1 MRRGFRVGNLFSFV
15 FPCTAFF
22 CRKYLEIMSDNVV
35 VRWLCHEDIAVNSE
49 SILCSSHYKVPLA
62 IHYLNASVD

>member
-1 MRRGFRVGNLFSFV
+1 MEICFLLFFLGQL
-15 FPCTAFF
+15 F
-22 CRKYLEIMSDNVV
+22 CRKYVEIMSDNVV